1 VFIASKSF
9 LESLKL
15 PILVPSKAG
24 NGKLKIEGDL
34 HV

>member
-1 VFIASKSF
+1 MFIASKSF
-9 LESLKL
+9 LESLKF

-24 NGKLKIEGDL
+24 KGELKIDGDL